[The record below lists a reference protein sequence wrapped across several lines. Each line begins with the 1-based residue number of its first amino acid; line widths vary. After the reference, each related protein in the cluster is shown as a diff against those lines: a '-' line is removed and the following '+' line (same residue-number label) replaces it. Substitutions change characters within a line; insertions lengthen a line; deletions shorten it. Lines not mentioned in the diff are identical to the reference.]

1 MVMANCPITMSLRA
15 NGQPWHPAPSAGG
28 ARTGIRKVP
37 AIAAY
42 FWIVKVLTTAMGE
55 VTSDYLVHLLNPI
68 IAVALAGISLAV
80 ALFLQFRARSYAAAL
95 YWLAVVMVA
104 VFGTMVAD
112 VIHVGLGIPYL
123 VSTAGFSVALAATFV
138 AWYRSER
145 TLSIHTI
152 FTRRREAFY
161 WATVMATFALG
172 TAAGDM
178 TASTLGLG
186 YFGSGVMFAVA
197 IAIPALAYRLLGVNA
212 ILTFWVAYV
221 LTRPL
226 GATFADWLGRA
237 PRLSGLGLGTGL
249 VSLVLTIVIVIV
261 VGYLSVTRKDVEPEG

>member
-1 MVMANCPITMSLRA
+1 MSLRA
-15 NGQPWHPAPSAGG
+15 NGQPWHPAPSVDGV
-28 ARTGIRKVP
+28 RTGIRKVP

-186 YFGSGVMFAVA
+186 YFGIGRDVRRRDRDPGARLSTARRERD
-197 IAIPALAYRLLGVNA
+197 PYLLGCLCPDPTARGDVCGLA
-212 ILTFWVAYV
+212 LGGHVTSVA
-221 LTRPL
+221 L
-226 GATFADWLGRA
+226 GWERDWSAFA
-237 PRLSGLGLGTGL
+237 
-249 VSLVLTIVIVIV
+249 
-261 VGYLSVTRKDVEPEG
+261 